1 MPSPS
6 PSSTRDPAYAHRL
19 QQLSARDR
27 GLRRFVDLQ
36 RPYRWN
42 VRHLQPGFVLDIG
55 CGIGRNL
62 NHLYGLGVGVDH
74 NAECV
79 AACRTAGLRAFE
91 PAAFAASEFAVA
103 DRFDTMLLAHVVEHM
118 TEAEA
123 DDVIT
128 EYRPFIRPE
137 GRVILIT
144 PQERGQASDATHV
157 RFVDQDAVRRM
168 AQRLNLQVVSISSFP
183 FPRSVGRVFTYN
195 ETVSILSARRE
206 G

>member
-6 PSSTRDPAYAHRL
+6 PNSTRDPAYAKRL
-19 QQLSARDR
+19 QRLSGR
-27 GLRRFVDLQ
+27 GGWLRRIIDPQ

-42 VRHLQPGFVLDIG
+42 VRRLQPGFVLDLG

-62 NHLYGLGVGVDH
+62 SHLYGLGVGVDH
-74 NAECV
+74 NADCV
-79 AACRTAGLRAFE
+79 ATCRAAGLMAFE
-91 PAAFAASEFAVA
+91 PAAFAESEFAVV
-103 DRFDTMLLAHVVEHM
+103 DRFDTMLLAHVLEHM

-123 DDVIT
+123 DDLVT
-128 EYRPFIRPE
+128 EYLPFIRPE

-157 RFVDQDAVRRM
+157 RFVDEDAVRQM
-168 AQRLNLQVVSISSFP
+168 AQRLHLQVVSIRSFP

-195 ETVSILSARRE
+195 ETVSILSARQE